1 MSFSR
6 MFAIA
11 CASST
16 IFSIAVG
23 AAMFRPE
30 TIEVHPSSGPQQPF
44 LSSDKGHALISGH
57 SLTDRPFPDYLSEIA
72 GNAGISIS
80 WKMQHANG
88 SSIGQRLAGK
98 FPRLDARPYDL
109 LIITEQHG
117 LLDSLAWHDTVSS
130 LYRFHSDFIA
140 ANPAGS
146 TYFYAPWISLAD
158 RSNPADWIDYERQA
172 LPVWRCVA
180 ERVNAEIAATGR
192 QDRVRFI
199 PTSLALAE
207 LVERLMSDPAFGG
220 FEDRD
225 GAARMDAI
233 FADTV
238 HLTPLGAYYVAAVSF
253 ATIYGRGMDGLSPPP
268 MLDASQASAL
278 RTFAAEFVR
287 NYRVEASGDAADCAK
302 PVPLAF
308 VLRYMAYTAQIE
320 RADERGRLMKQL
332 HRLKNTIHFA
342 WRFRNGLG

>member
-23 AAMFRPE
+23 AAMLGSE
-30 TIEVHPSSGPQQPF
+30 TIEVHPSSGLQQPF
-44 LSSDKGHALISGH
+44 LPSDKGHALISGH

-72 GNAGISIS
+72 GNAGIPIS
-80 WKMQHANG
+80 WKMQHASG

-98 FPRLDARPYDL
+98 FPRLDTRPYDL

-117 LLDSLAWHDTVSS
+117 LLDSLAWHDTVSA

-140 ANPAGS
+140 ANPAGTS
-146 TYFYAPWISLAD
+146 YFYTPWISLTD
-158 RSNPADWIDYERQA
+158 RRDPVGWIDYERQA
-172 LPVWRCVA
+172 LPVWRCVV
-180 ERVNAEIAATGR
+180 ERVNAEIAAAGR
-192 QDRVRFI
+192 PDRVRFI

-207 LVERLMSDPAFGG
+207 LVERLMSDPAFNG
-220 FEDRD
+220 FEDQD

-253 ATIYGRGMDGLSPPP
+253 ATIYGRGMDELSPPR
-268 MLDASQASAL
+268 MFDATQASAL

-287 NYRVEASGDAADCAK
+287 NYRARASSDAGDCAK

-308 VLRYMAYTAQIE
+308 VLQYMSYTVQI
-320 RADERGRLMKQL
+320 RRPDERSRLMAQL